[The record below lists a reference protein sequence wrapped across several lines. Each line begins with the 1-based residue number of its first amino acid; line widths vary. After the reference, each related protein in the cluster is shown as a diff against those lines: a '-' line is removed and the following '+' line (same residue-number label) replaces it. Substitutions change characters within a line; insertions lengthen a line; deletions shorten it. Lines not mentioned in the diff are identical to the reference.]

1 MSGCG
6 KICSALCCSTGQT
19 NDPHHRMSIPSLPTH
34 DHKAQKANDHH
45 VSKPHGNKQEGHPS
59 SELETNDRFS
69 DYIYRA
75 KKKIRHS
82 MTNLGG
88 SSNSKAY
95 SVHDTKNEEA
105 TKDTF
110 SDYIKR
116 VKSKIK
122 KTPSSNGSRKGLKGK
137 TG

>member
-1 MSGCG
+1 
-6 KICSALCCSTGQT
+6 
-19 NDPHHRMSIPSLPTH
+19 
-34 DHKAQKANDHH
+34 
-45 VSKPHGNKQEGHPS
+45 
-59 SELETNDRFS
+59 
-69 DYIYRA
+69 
-75 KKKIRHS
+75 

-88 SSNSKAY
+88 SSNSKAN

-116 VKSKIK
+116 VQSKIK
-122 KTPSSNGSRKGLKGK
+122 KTTSSNGSRKGLKGK

>member
-34 DHKAQKANDHH
+34 DHH